1 MSRLCRLCK
10 ERPSVPGALRWYA
23 AVLSLLNFG
32 LGSLDWLCDDCAGGR
47 NWLALIFWWVVIGA
61 AFLVAVIVV

>member
-1 MSRLCRLCK
+1 
-10 ERPSVPGALRWYA
+10 
-23 AVLSLLNFG
+23 
-32 LGSLDWLCDDCAGGR
+32 LCDDCAGGR